1 MSEIQTRM
9 GDGYSVS
16 MTGEEVREDLVAGSA
31 DAAKRGKIPVLQAD
45 ELDYLFE
52 MFASPTRIWGVERGH
67 EAVLSKDGS
76 TNSLY
81 SAQLSSGVG
90 LPLSREQAFRTF
102 ERAFGF
108 DTMEIGHTDYSV
120 KPAKP
125 IVVLEQNH
133 VEAVLHTTI
142 IPVFYGFMPNLG
154 LYYQPDGPF
163 PNPSDLLPKGHIAE
177 ARAATEEALEVCYN
191 DLVWM
196 TEKMDEVG
204 ADGINYD
211 TTASTGDGEF
221 LATLRAVE
229 WAAKNTNLAVEVG
242 MAAECVLGFHG
253 QLEYNGKRLAGMW
266 PHQQMKVVEEA
277 GASIFGPVVNTN
289 SRRSTPWNLARAITF
304 VKACTAEAQIPIHP
318 NVGMG
323 VGGVPMF
330 EIPPID
336 VVTRCS
342 AAMVE
347 IGKADG
353 L

>member
-1 MSEIQTRM
+1 
-9 GDGYSVS
+9 
-16 MTGEEVREDLVAGSA
+16 
-31 DAAKRGKIPVLQAD
+31 
-45 ELDYLFE
+45 
-52 MFASPTRIWGVERGH
+52 
-67 EAVLSKDGS
+67 
-76 TNSLY
+76 
-81 SAQLSSGVG
+81 
-90 LPLSREQAFRTF
+90 
-102 ERAFGF
+102 
-108 DTMEIGHTDYSV
+108 MEIGHTDYSV

-154 LYYQPDGPF
+154 LYYRPDGPF
-163 PNPSDLLPKGHIAE
+163 PNPSDLLPKGQIAE
-177 ARAATEEALEVCYN
+177 ARAATEEALEACYA

-196 TEKMDEVG
+196 TGKMDEVG

-221 LATLRAVE
+221 YATLRAVE
-229 WAAKNTNLAVEVG
+229 WAAKNTHLAVEVG

-277 GASIFGPVVNTN
+277 GAHIFGPVVNTN

-304 VKACTAEAQIPIHP
+304 VKACTAEAKIPIHP

-330 EIPPID
+330 ETPPID

>member
-1 MSEIQTRM
+1 
-9 GDGYSVS
+9 
-16 MTGEEVREDLVAGSA
+16 
-31 DAAKRGKIPVLQAD
+31 
-45 ELDYLFE
+45 
-52 MFASPTRIWGVERGH
+52 
-67 EAVLSKDGS
+67 
-76 TNSLY
+76 
-81 SAQLSSGVG
+81 
-90 LPLSREQAFRTF
+90 
-102 ERAFGF
+102 
-108 DTMEIGHTDYSV
+108 V

-163 PNPSDLLPKGHIAE
+163 PNPSDLLPKGQIAE
-177 ARAATEEALEVCYN
+177 ARAATVEALEACYT
-191 DLVWM
+191 DVVWM
-196 TEKMDEVG
+196 TEKMAEVG

-229 WAAKNTNLAVEVG
+229 WTAENTDLAVEVG

-253 QLEYNGKRLAGMW
+253 QLEYKGRRLAGMW
-266 PHQQMKVVEEA
+266 PHQQMEVVQEA
-277 GASIFGPVVNTN
+277 GAHVFGPVVNTN

-304 VKACTAEAQIPIHP
+304 VKACTKDAKIPIHA

-347 IGKADG
+347 IGKVDG

>member
-1 MSEIQTRM
+1 MTTITTRM
-9 GDGYSVS
+9 GDGHTVEMSLD
-16 MTGEEVREDLVAGSA
+16 ELRADLQDGCA
-31 DAAKRGKIPVLQAD
+31 DAVAKGGIEPLTEPD
-45 ELDYLFE
+45 YDYLLE
-52 MFASPTRIWGVERGH
+52 MFASPSRLWGVARGN
-67 EAVLSKDGS
+67 EAVLTKDGS
-76 TNSLY
+76 TNTLY

-90 LPLSREQAFRTF
+90 LPLSREQCVRTF

-108 DTMEIGHTDYSV
+108 DSIEVGHTDYSV

-125 IVVLEQNH
+125 IVTLEQSH
-133 VEAVLHTTI
+133 VEAALQTTI

-154 LYYQPDGPF
+154 LYFRPDGPF
-163 PNPSDLLPKGHIAE
+163 PNPSDLLPRGQIAE
-177 ARAATEEALEVCYN
+177 ARSATEEAAEACYE

-196 TEKMDEVG
+196 TGKMAEVG

-221 LATLRAVE
+221 HATLRAVE
-229 WAAKNTNLAVEVG
+229 WAAQHTDLAIEVG
-242 MAAECVLGFHG
+242 MAAENVLGFHG
-253 QLEYNGKRLAGMW
+253 EITWRGRRLAGMW
-266 PHQQMKVVEEA
+266 PHQQLEVVTEA
-277 GASIFGPVVNTN
+277 GASLFGPVVNTN
-289 SRRSTPWNLARAITF
+289 SRRSTPWNLARALTF
-304 VKACTAEAQIPIHP
+304 VKACTAVAEIPVHP

-330 EIPPID
+330 ECPPPD

-347 IGKADG
+347 LGGADG

>member
-1 MSEIQTRM
+1 MTTILTRM
-9 GDGYSVS
+9 GDGYSVE
-16 MTGEEVREDLVAGSA
+16 MTPGEVRADLVAGSE
-31 DAAKRGKIPVLQAD
+31 DAAAKGKIPTLESD
-45 ELDYLFE
+45 EYDYLYE

-67 EAVLSKDGS
+67 EAVLTKDGS

-108 DTMEIGHTDYSV
+108 DTMEIGHFDYSV

-125 IVVLEQNH
+125 IVVLEQTN
-133 VEAVLHTTI
+133 VEGVLHNCI
-142 IPVFYGFMPNLG
+142 IPVYYGFMPNLG
-154 LYYQPDGPF
+154 LYYRPDGPF
-163 PNPSDLLPKGHIAE
+163 PNPSDLLPRGQIPE
-177 ARAATEEALEVCYN
+177 ARAATEEALVACR
-191 DLVWM
+191 DDVIWM
-196 TEKMDEVG
+196 TGKMAEVG
-204 ADGINYD
+204 VDGINYD

-221 LATLRAVE
+221 LATLEAVE
-229 WAAKNTNLAVEVG
+229 WAAKNTDVSIEVG

-253 QLEYNGKRLAGMW
+253 QLTYDGERLAGMW
-266 PHQQMKVVEEA
+266 PHRQLKVVEKA
-277 GASIFGPVVNTN
+277 GAHVFGPVVNTN
-289 SRRSTPWNLARAITF
+289 TRRSTPWNLARAVTF
-304 VKACTAEAQIPIHP
+304 VKAVSAEAQIPVHA

-330 EIPPID
+330 ELPPAD

-342 AAMVE
+342 AAMIM

>member
-1 MSEIQTRM
+1 M
-9 GDGYSVS
+9 GDGYTVEMS
-16 MTGEEVREDLVAGSA
+16 TAELREDLLAGSA
-31 DAAKRGKIPVLQAD
+31 DAARRGKIPPLAD
-45 ELDYLFE
+45 DEIGYLE
-52 MFASPTRIWGVERGH
+52 DMFRCPSRIWGVERGH

-76 TNSLY
+76 TNTLY

-108 DTMEIGHTDYSV
+108 DTMEVGHTDYSV

-125 IVVLEQNH
+125 IVTLEQSH
-133 VEAVLHTTI
+133 VEAALQTTI
-142 IPVFYGFMPNLG
+142 IPLFYGFMPNLG
-154 LYYQPDGPF
+154 LYYRPDGPHA
-163 PNPSDLLPKGHIAE
+163 NPSDLLPRGQITE
-177 ARAATEEALEVCYN
+177 ARAATEEALESCYE

-196 TEKMDEVG
+196 THKMDEVG
-204 ADGINYD
+204 ADAVNYD

-229 WAAKNTNLAVEVG
+229 WAVANTELAVEVG

-253 QLEYNGKRLAGMW
+253 ELAYEGTRLAGLW
-266 PHQQMKVVEEA
+266 PHQQLKVVEQA
-277 GASIFGPVVNTN
+277 GASLFGPVVNTN
-289 SRRSTPWNLARAITF
+289 SRKSTPWNLSRAVTF
-304 VKACTAEAQIPIHP
+304 VKACSEQAQIPIHP

-330 EIPPID
+330 ECPPID

-342 AAMVE
+342 AAMIE
-347 IGKADG
+347 IGRADG

>member
-1 MSEIQTRM
+1 M
-9 GDGYSVS
+9 GDGYSGE
-16 MTGEEVREDLVAGSA
+16 MTPEEVREDLHAGSA
-31 DAAKRGKIPVLQAD
+31 DAARRGKIAPLPDAD
-45 ELDYLFE
+45 IDYLYE
-52 MFASPTRIWGVERGH
+52 MFLSPSRIWGVQRGH
-67 EAVLSKDGS
+67 EAIVTKDGS

-81 SAQLSSGVG
+81 SSQLSSGAG

-108 DTMEIGHTDYSV
+108 DTMEVGHTDYSV

-125 IVVLEQNH
+125 IVSLEQNH
-133 VEAVLHTTI
+133 VEACLHTTI

-163 PNPSDLLPKGHIAE
+163 PNPADLLPKGQIAE
-177 ARAATEEALEVCYN
+177 ARAATEEALETCYE
-191 DLVWM
+191 DLIWM
-196 TEKMDEVG
+196 TGKMDEIG

-229 WAAKNTNLAVEVG
+229 WAAEHTNLAIEVG

-253 QLEYNGKRLAGMW
+253 ELTYHGKRLAGMW
-266 PHQQMKVVEEA
+266 PHQQMKIVEEA
-277 GASIFGPVVNTN
+277 GAHVFGPVVNTN
-289 SRRSTPWNLARAITF
+289 SRKSTPWNLARAITF

-330 EIPPID
+330 EIPPND
-336 VVTRCS
+336 AVTRWT
-342 AAMVE
+342 ATMDE
-347 IGKADG
+347 IGGADG

>member
-1 MSEIQTRM
+1 VTSIHTRM
-9 GDGYSVS
+9 GDGYSVE
-16 MTGEEVREDLVAGSA
+16 MTPDEVRADLQAGSE
-31 DAAKRGKIPVLQAD
+31 DAAKKGKIPPLEAS
-45 ELDYLFE
+45 EYDYLYE

-67 EAVLSKDGS
+67 EAIVTKDGS
-76 TNSLY
+76 TNTLY

-108 DTMEIGHTDYSV
+108 DTMEVGHTDYSA
-120 KPAKP
+120 KPSKP
-125 IVVLEQNH
+125 IVVLEQSH
-133 VEAVLHTTI
+133 VEAALQTTI

-154 LYYQPDGPF
+154 LYYRPDGPY
-163 PNPSDLLPKGHIAE
+163 PNPADLLPKGDIAG
-177 ARAATEEALEVCYN
+177 ARAATEEALETCREDVI
-191 DLVWM
+191 WM
-196 TEKMDEVG
+196 TGKMAEVG

-221 LATLRAVE
+221 LATLQAVE
-229 WAAKNTNLAVEVG
+229 WAAEHTEMAIEVG

-253 QLEYNGKRLAGMW
+253 ELYYHGKRLAGMW

-277 GASIFGPVVNTN
+277 GAHIFGPVVNTN
-289 SRRSTPWNLARAITF
+289 SRKSTPWNLARAVTF
-304 VKACTAEAQIPIHP
+304 VKACTAEAQIPVHP

-330 EIPPID
+330 ECPPLD

-347 IGKADG
+347 LGRADG

>member
-1 MSEIQTRM
+1 MTTITTRM
-9 GDGYSVS
+9 GDGYSVE
-16 MTGEEVREDLVAGSA
+16 MTADEVREDLIAGSA
-31 DAAKRGKIPVLQAD
+31 DAARRGKIEPLAAD
-45 ELDYLFE
+45 DLAYLYE
-52 MFASPTRIWGVERGH
+52 MFLAPSRIWGVTRGK
-67 EAVLSKDGS
+67 EAIVTKDGS

-108 DTMEIGHTDYSV
+108 DTMEVGHTDYSV

-125 IVVLEQNH
+125 IVTLEQNH
-133 VEAVLHTTI
+133 VEAALQTTI

-154 LYYQPDGPF
+154 LYYRPDGPF
-163 PNPSDLLPKGHIAE
+163 ANPSDLLPRGQIAE
-177 ARAATEEALEVCYN
+177 ARAATEEALETCYE
-191 DLVWM
+191 DVVWM
-196 TEKMDEVG
+196 TGKMDEVG
-204 ADGINYD
+204 CDGINYD

-221 LATLRAVE
+221 LAVLRAVE
-229 WAAKNTNLAVEVG
+229 WAAAHTSMAIEVG

-253 QLEYNGKRLAGMW
+253 ELSYNGKRLAGMW

-277 GASIFGPVVNTN
+277 GAHLFGPVVNTN
-289 SRRSTPWNLARAITF
+289 SRRSTPWNLSRAITF

-330 EIPPID
+330 ECPPID

-347 IGKADG
+347 IGGADG